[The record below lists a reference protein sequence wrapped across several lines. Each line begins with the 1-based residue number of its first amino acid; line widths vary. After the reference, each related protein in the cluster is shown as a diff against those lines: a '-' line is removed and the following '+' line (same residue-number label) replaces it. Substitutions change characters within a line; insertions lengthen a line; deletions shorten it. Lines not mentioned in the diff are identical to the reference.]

1 MGGGDGGVIGS
12 ALARPG
18 APAKAAKPIAAADAL
33 VTINLLMF
41 MRFPFRIGVP
51 LPTYAGGNSE
61 QVGAV

>member
-41 MRFPFRIGVP
+41 MRCPFLIGVP
-51 LPTYAGGNSE
+51 FPTYAGSRSGE
-61 QVGAV
+61 

>member
-12 ALARPG
+12 AVARPG

-41 MRFPFRIGVP
+41 MRCPFRIGVP
-51 LPTYAGGNSE
+51 FPTYAGSRNGE
-61 QVGAV
+61 